1 MSLRSKTATSRIV
14 GAMGHIM
21 ASRGPCRITIARQPV
36 EMQIQKKVNGL
47 PSDWRLPVWTSLFGV
62 CSYFLKLAGWGPFS
76 TGSLSGRDRKGP
88 RLDV

>member
-21 ASRGPCRITIARQPV
+21 ASRGPCRIIIARQPV

-62 CSYFLKLAGWGPFS
+62 LVLPEIGRLGSFLNRFPIGVG
-76 TGSLSGRDRKGP
+76 
-88 RLDV
+88 